1 MLISHTNSGE
11 LVQTWT
17 QFDAAAAETHLGDMI
32 SQMER
37 SGDITWEAI
46 YRGILTQVSAGPN
59 DPVERPESIGARSD
73 LAWRIRGSLIRA
85 PWLGSIRCPRKA
97 IRLPSVKEH
106 SPERK
111 VGMAGTPNAER
122 DASRAVRLARSLDV
136 RTLDRPPNRLR
147 KTYAIPMLLL
157 Q

>member
-1 MLISHTNSGE
+1 MARTATMLISHANSGE

-59 DPVERPESIGARSD
+59 DPAASGRSPLERAR
-73 LAWRIRGSLIRA
+73 
-85 PWLGSIRCPRKA
+85 
-97 IRLPSVKEH
+97 
-106 SPERK
+106 
-111 VGMAGTPNAER
+111 T
-122 DASRAVRLARSLDV
+122 
-136 RTLDRPPNRLR
+136 
-147 KTYAIPMLLL
+147 
-157 Q
+157 